1 MAEATYSLNP
11 FLGNINPGTTEGAKL
26 YNKAIEAPKELL
38 TITQKNATE
47 IRDHFEK
54 DARDF
59 GWGPLIGNITIDAA
73 DTTKSILVNAR
84 EITLEDVQK
93 AARLTWDQ
101 TTAWNV
107 ALADSFDVR
116 AIDPATHN
124 AQRPQFHNRV
134 KSAMI
139 AKRIERS
146 LDKNSLKS
154 LTIHKAKYEW
164 KETNGI
170 INNDGPTMLYLLLT
184 KINPSVRVGIST
196 LKTNLATA
204 TLPKFSHN
212 VDQLFDFMETQYK
225 EIKSKGGRHDDY
237 TLNIFNALE
246 TTNNNEFKRYVAGQK
261 DKWETT
267 NLGIDDEILA
277 EGIQE
282 KMLSKYNNMKL
293 AKTWKK
299 SEDPHS
305 KVITALATQVQTLQ
319 NQLKGKSNS
328 QANATTSGSDNK
340 LKNKSDKEKALGF
353 PEWRTK
359 KGKDEVKRDGK
370 TYWWC
375 PHHKREGYFDGL
387 YMPHKPEDHDAWAEN
402 KKKWQ
407 EKRKTKKGNEKGK
420 SNSLGLTEALKSALM
435 TEGNMSEE
443 QAKACW
449 AACQQ
454 GN

>member
-1 MAEATYSLNP
+1 MAANYSLNP

-38 TITQKNATE
+38 AISQKNATD

-59 GWGPLIGNITIDAA
+59 GWGPLVGSIRIDAA
-73 DTTKSILVNAR
+73 GTTRSILVSAR

-93 AARLTWDQ
+93 AARNTWDQ
-101 TTAWNV
+101 TTAYPV
-107 ALADSFDVR
+107 ALALPFAVR
-116 AIDPATHN
+116 DIDPAAHN

-139 AKRIERS
+139 AKRIEAS

-154 LTIHKAKYEW
+154 LLIHKAKYQW
-164 KETNGI
+164 TETNGI
-170 INNDGPTMLYLLLT
+170 VNNDGPTMLYLLLT

-204 TLPKFSHN
+204 SLPKFNHS

-225 EIKSKGGRHDDY
+225 EIKAKGGRHDDY

-277 EGIQE
+277 EGVQE

-293 AKTWKK
+293 TKTWKK

-305 KVITALATQVQTLQ
+305 KVISALATQVQTLQ
-319 NQLKGKSNS
+319 SQLKGNKKSL
-328 QANATTSGSDNK
+328 QANATASSSNGKVTNK
-340 LKNKSDKEKALGF
+340 TEKELGF

-359 KGKDEVKRDGK
+359 KGKAEVTRDGK

-387 YMPHKPEDHDAWAEN
+387 YMPHKPEDHDAWKEN

-407 EKRKTKKGNEKGK
+407 AKRKSKNDNGNKSSKG
-420 SNSLGLTEALKSALM
+420 LGLTDALKSALM
-435 TEGNMSEE
+435 TEGNMTEE

-449 AACQQ
+449 AACTQE
-454 GN
+454 N